1 MTMDSIDLDIL
12 KYCSTA
18 ENYDS
23 VINLIGRDV
32 CVKES
37 WVLLQ
42 AFEKYYELGT
52 ENIGPDFKTWF
63 KLKAHPELKKENQAL
78 YQRIIDNV
86 LAHDMPEGPGFRAA
100 IASLRKQGRLEEVL
114 KAYKA
119 GKMTEDELSHE
130 LNALSSATSSE
141 DPEPEDIDV
150 FDLVEHARHG
160 GLFWRTEDLNKAVG
174 PVSGGDFIV
183 IAKRPEVG
191 GTSFLC
197 SEMTFMLEQL
207 PSGAKAIIFNNEEEQ
222 FKLRGRVVST
232 ALNKDYLGILD
243 NPIASKD
250 EYEEWLGEKQ
260 FQLIYNNQMTI
271 QSIRRTI
278 EKYKPAIV
286 GVNVLLKVG
295 GIQRKEDHDK
305 LEQLGVQ
312 LRAMSADFNCPIF
325 AVTQADPQADGVKY
339 IPQTWI
345 YKSKTALQGESDILI
360 MIGTDDEGTEEDRY
374 IHVAKN
380 KIPPSVYTEPACKH
394 IKAHVAFDVATGRF
408 TSRNW
413 KTHSRRDDYVY
424 HGV

>member
-1 MTMDSIDLDIL
+1 M
-12 KYCSTA
+12 
-18 ENYDS
+18 
-23 VINLIGRDV
+23 
-32 CVKES
+32 ES
-37 WVLLQ
+37 
-42 AFEKYYELGT
+42 K
-52 ENIGPDFKTWF
+52 
-63 KLKAHPELKKENQAL
+63 H
-78 YQRIIDNV
+78 
-86 LAHDMPEGPGFRAA
+86 
-100 IASLRKQGRLEEVL
+100 
-114 KAYKA
+114 
-119 GKMTEDELSHE
+119 
-130 LNALSSATSSE
+130 
-141 DPEPEDIDV
+141 
-150 FDLVEHARHG
+150 
-160 GLFWRTEDLNKAVG
+160 
-174 PVSGGDFIV
+174 
-183 IAKRPEVG
+183 
-191 GTSFLC
+191 
-197 SEMTFMLEQL
+197 
-207 PSGAKAIIFNNEEEQ
+207 
-222 FKLRGRVVST
+222 
-232 ALNKDYLGILD
+232 
-243 NPIASKD
+243 